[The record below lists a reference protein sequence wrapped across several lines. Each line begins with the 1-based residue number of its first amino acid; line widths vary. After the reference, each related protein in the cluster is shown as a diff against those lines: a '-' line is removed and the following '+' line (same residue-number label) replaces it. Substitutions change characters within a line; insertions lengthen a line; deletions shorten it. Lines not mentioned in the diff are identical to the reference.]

1 MNKYMDTMATLAL
14 KNNSSH
20 SLGGIYMNMM
30 RHLSDATKLEIIQLL
45 SASLLHKYEDTKNAS
60 EDKSV
65 NLYSCFKGDWG
76 KGKDSIT
83 YCEELRR
90 DLLPAKE
97 VDL

>member
-1 MNKYMDTMATLAL
+1 METMATLAL
-14 KNNSSH
+14 NNNSSH

-45 SASLLHKYEDTKNAS
+45 SASLLHKYEDTKTSS
-60 EDKSV
+60 ENENV

-76 KGKDSIT
+76 NGKDTIT

-90 DLLPAKE
+90 DLLPTKE
-97 VDL
+97 IDL